1 MSEVCSGEQTFV
13 QLRTGFTLFFYKR
26 IVFILGGPRIKQA
39 ERWRKVVPQNLFKPL
54 LGESGPK
61 RGAAFGEEFI
71 YIEILNWGGDG
82 GVEWLH
88 K

>member
-1 MSEVCSGEQTFV
+1 MFG
-13 QLRTGFTLFFYKR
+13 RTNIRPVKNGLYTIFYKR